1 VTLLLSLCLTV
12 PQDFSKGPPV
22 VLFPSLA
29 GSVLECQAS
38 PVEGFD
44 LGTRIWM
51 GLSTLLGAT
60 RCRCLTPD
68 TQDSQ
73 SNCFSRMTPLTV
85 SVSGIKGQ
93 ATELALRMTPGAC
106 PILPHLSQLL

>member
-1 VTLLLSLCLTV
+1 MTLLLSLCLTV

-51 GLSTLLGAT
+51 GLSTLLGAHT
-60 RCRCLTPD
+60 SGLAVPV
-68 TQDSQ
+68 
-73 SNCFSRMTPLTV
+73 PLYLAV
-85 SVSGIKGQ
+85 P
-93 ATELALRMTPGAC
+93 LALVASVRATLPVSLSLSLFQAGATARSW
-106 PILPHLSQLL
+106 LFA